1 MYCGPHWIVIP
12 CILHHE
18 MGNELL
24 PIGPGQ
30 SVFTRPHPIK
40 QLTDY
45 RLWNPVSR
53 QNDGLIR
60 RDVSSNTV
68 TCNGSFNGGKDSK
81 LLHQYYVQNK
91 VKVTYPTFY
100 SKFSNFRSL
109 FAVHTFCAI
118 SNIIDAK
125 LYSFLLFYRAL
136 SNVYQNCKN
145 SRGHPCRGK
154 ILFILFMLI

>member
-1 MYCGPHWIVIP
+1 MENSTPSNAESGNNHVYCGPHWIVTP

-30 SVFTRPHPIK
+30 PVFTRPHRIK
-40 QLTDY
+40 QLTNY

-91 VKVTYPTFY
+91 VKVTYYT
-100 SKFSNFRSL
+100 
-109 FAVHTFCAI
+109 
-118 SNIIDAK
+118 
-125 LYSFLLFYRAL
+125 LLFTPTSVVYLLFTL
-136 SNVYQNCKN
+136 SV
-145 SRGHPCRGK
+145 R
-154 ILFILFMLI
+154 